1 MQGGRSATLL
11 QAAAG
16 SSTACCS
23 SLTRGI
29 ARPGSGWPARQK
41 PLQCHKQ
48 QLQQLVPLLSRSQ
61 LRRLPCRPCPS
72 SANEQQGLG
81 SSSSSSSD
89 AAPGQAAE
97 AAAAAAEV
105 SQAAAASSQTAEAAR
120 LTVEAVQAD
129 PAATIDTINRLTR
142 QEQAAADSSS
152 SSPDTAQQQQQ
163 QQQQSQEQQQPFASM
178 AAAAAA
184 VWAAAR
190 QHWQSLLAMLAA
202 AVAAMRGQLSKL
214 PSWVAAQKLQRLREA
229 ADEAPKDAAKQAA
242 YLAALNQ
249 AHPRDVLYRVES
261 KSYASS
267 PAVVVEYLKA
277 LVATERLNEFADV
290 PASSGAAG
298 GSGSGAAVGLG
309 PLLAPGQ
316 DHRSLV
322 ALLRELQGMAEGQ
335 AAAGYEPGSSLR
347 RPLHVVLQG
356 PGLARL
362 RKPAG
367 PFSLLWS
374 LASSLLLL
382 LGLAFA
388 WLVGSQALQ
397 RVGSGAGD
405 SHAAGRSSVVSG
417 TAGAGSSAGGVSSPA
432 AGPGIEPKEYKRE
445 ELPEKSIKSFAD
457 VKGCDESKAEL
468 QEVVEFLKDPAK
480 FTRLGAKLP
489 KGVLLTGP
497 PGTGK
502 TLLAKAVAGEAGVP
516 FFYRAGSEFEELYV
530 GVGSRR
536 MRALFAAAKKKAPC
550 IVFIDEI
557 DAIGGNRKHWEN
569 HTRKTLNQLLVEMD
583 GFEANEGVI
592 VMAATNLP
600 ETLDPALK
608 RPGRFDRQ
616 VAVPLPDVKGRA
628 EILEYYLSDKPV
640 AAGLDQSLLARQ
652 TSGFSGADLSNL
664 INEAALLAAKR
675 GADAISGDMI
685 EYAYDKVLMGV
696 ERKSAVRSLESLR
709 RTAYHESGHAL
720 VALAVPGASPVH
732 KATIVPRGHALG
744 MVTQVGREDEFSI
757 NRQQMLARILVS
769 MGGTVAEELV
779 FGRDQV
785 SSGATDDLR
794 QATNMARHMVMQCG
808 LNDELGPLYIEDE
821 KLLSEST
828 KQQIDTEVRGLL
840 INARNQVKALLT
852 EQLEQLHS
860 VAAALLDH
868 ETLTAGQIKSVLAGE
883 KLAPALLDFAQRNK
897 QQQPKPEEGA
907 EVAPGPEEAAL
918 DEQ

>member
-1 MQGGRSATLL
+1 
-11 QAAAG
+11 
-16 SSTACCS
+16 
-23 SLTRGI
+23 
-29 ARPGSGWPARQK
+29 
-41 PLQCHKQ
+41 
-48 QLQQLVPLLSRSQ
+48 
-61 LRRLPCRPCPS
+61 
-72 SANEQQGLG
+72 
-81 SSSSSSSD
+81 
-89 AAPGQAAE
+89 
-97 AAAAAAEV
+97 
-105 SQAAAASSQTAEAAR
+105 
-120 LTVEAVQAD
+120 
-129 PAATIDTINRLTR
+129 
-142 QEQAAADSSS
+142 
-152 SSPDTAQQQQQ
+152 
-163 QQQQSQEQQQPFASM
+163 
-178 AAAAAA
+178 
-184 VWAAAR
+184 
-190 QHWQSLLAMLAA
+190 
-202 AVAAMRGQLSKL
+202 MRGQLSKL

-229 ADEAPKDAAKQAA
+229 ADEAPQDAGKQAA

-249 AHPRDVLYRVES
+249 AHPRDVLSRVES
-261 KSYASS
+261 KAFGSS

-290 PASSGAAG
+290 AAGSGAAG
-298 GSGSGAAVGLG
+298 GRGSGAAVGLG

-322 ALLRELQGMAEGQ
+322 ALLRDLQGMAEGQ
-335 AAAGYEPGSSLR
+335 AAADEPGASLR

-362 RKPAG
+362 QKPSG
-367 PFSLLWS
+367 PLSVLWGLTS
-374 LASSLLLL
+374 TLMLL
-382 LGLAFA
+382 LGLSFA
-388 WLVGSQALQ
+388 WLVGSQAL
-397 RVGSGAGD
+397 RRLSSGVSG
-405 SHAAGRSSVVSG
+405 SHAAAGSTSMVAG
-417 TAGAGSSAGGVSSPA
+417 GAAGAGSSASGVASAS

-445 ELPEKSIKSFAD
+445 ELPEKSVKSFAD

-468 QEVVEFLKDPAK
+468 QEIVEFLREPAK

-489 KGVLLTGP
+489 KG
-497 PGTGK
+497 

-640 AAGLDQSLLARQ
+640 AAGLDQTLLARQ
-652 TSGFSGADLSNL
+652 TSGFSGADISNL
-664 INEAALLAAKR
+664 VNEAALLAAKR
-675 GADAISGDMI
+675 GADAITADM
-685 EYAYDKVLMGV
+685 
-696 ERKSAVRSLESLR
+696 RKSAVRSQESLR

-821 KLLSEST
+821 KLLSESM
-828 KQQIDTEVRGLL
+828 KQQVDTEVRGLL
-840 INARNQVKALLT
+840 INARSQVKALLT

-868 ETLTAGQIKSVLAGE
+868 ETLSAGQIKSVLAGE
-883 KLAPALLDFAQRNK
+883 KLAPALLDFAQRSSK
-897 QQQPKPEEGA
+897 QQPRAEEGA
-907 EVAPGPEEAAL
+907 EVAAAPTAAAL